1 VSSPLTR
8 DQLETV
14 ARVHVTAEVTRLV
27 MSALPVQPIAWRPE
41 NGLAGVD
48 LSDWFDELR
57 LEAAMVHMRCL
68 HSFLT
73 GLTRRRV
80 GPYGTDVVAQDF
92 FRGHWTPPVVVIGA
106 DAAEQQRV
114 IESLDTRIHHIGRD
128 RLSGP
133 YTREQARQHTP
144 QLLAAF
150 GEFVTALASDGAGER
165 AEWFLE
171 AVRFAKHLEI

>member
-1 VSSPLTR
+1 
-8 DQLETV
+8 
-14 ARVHVTAEVTRLV
+14 
-27 MSALPVQPIAWRPE
+27 MSALPVQPTAWRPE
-41 NGLAGVD
+41 NGLPGVD

-144 QLLAAF
+144 QLLSAF